1 MIKSFIYLIGGGIA
15 AFTLT
20 DYIMSKYNINGR
32 YYMNHMIANGIVVY
46 NTFDNMKLSYNSNLL
61 THINLN
67 SLYYSKS
74 VIYSLHLYHMIWYYN
89 TLRFDDWL
97 HHLLMVGVS
106 LPLTELVPQTNLI
119 GHCLFFTTGLPGLID
134 YFMLFLNRNK
144 LMSRSFE
151 KKINSK
157 INLWIRCPGC
167 VMNVA
172 LCMSNV
178 IMNYNNMTNIQLI
191 SSGIIM
197 GSVYWN
203 GIYFMNQVVSDYA
216 RSGFV
221 CTIP

>member
-15 AFTLT
+15 AFTLS

-32 YYMNHMIANGIVVY
+32 YYANHMVANSIVVY
-46 NTFDNMKLSYNSNLL
+46 NTYGNMKLSYNLGNLFSNV
-61 THINLN
+61 NLE
-67 SLYYSKS
+67 SLYFSKS
-74 VIYSLHLYHMIWYYN
+74 IIYSLHLYHMIWYFS
-89 TLRFDDWL
+89 TLRYDDWV

-106 LPLTELVPQTNLI
+106 LPLTELVPQNHLI

-134 YFMLFLNRNK
+134 YFMLFLTRNK
-144 LMSRSFE
+144 LMSRGFE

-167 VMNVA
+167 IMNVA

-178 IMNYNNMTNIQLI
+178 VMNYHVMTRVQLL
-191 SSGIIM
+191 SSFIIM

-203 GIYFMNQVVSDYA
+203 GIYFMNQVVTDYTK
-216 RSGFV
+216 
-221 CTIP
+221 CCNYNI